1 MCGIVGFAAIPGTQP
16 DRDAVAAMIE
26 ALSHRGPDG
35 RGHYDGGDV
44 LMMHARLAIID
55 LETGDQPIRGAR
67 GAALIANAEIYNHVE
82 LRARF
87 ADVPYITNSDCEAAL
102 RTYEEEG
109 VGFAKS
115 LRGMYAIAL
124 HDPIEGHLLLARDP
138 FGIKPLYYAE
148 TPTGLAFASE
158 PAALLASG
166 LVARNEH
173 VPARDELLSLRFT
186 TGSKTIFEG
195 IQRVLP
201 GETIVVSAGHIIR
214 RERLSA
220 LPEGGPEKFSEDE
233 ALERL
238 DAALRDSVAVH
249 QRSDV
254 PYGMF
259 LSGGVDSS
267 ALLAVMARLNDRP
280 VRAFTIGF
288 EGADVPDERE
298 HARRVAK
305 KMGAEHVEIS
315 FTEKDFWS
323 YLPKVAAALDDPA
336 ADYATLPTY
345 KLGEEAGRSLKV
357 VLCGEGGD
365 ELFGGYSRYRSALR
379 PWWQGGGRRPRRRA
393 VMEGLGVLRVD
404 PPGWRDGLNAAEAI
418 AKAAG
423 RSPLQVWQAV
433 DCEDWLSHDL
443 LLKLDRCLMIHGV
456 EGRTPMLDP
465 VIADIAFRLPDQLKI
480 RGRLGK
486 WLLRRWLSTQLP
498 EAEPFTRKRGFTVP
512 AAQWIAKA
520 GPKIGKLV
528 AKQPGVVA
536 ACNPVA
542 VEALYTSSRKHERA
556 AAWVLL
562 FYAVWHQRH
571 IVGREVGGDT
581 FEFLSGSA

>member
-1 MCGIVGFAAIPGTQP
+1 MCGIAGFAAIPGVQP
-16 DRDAVAAMIE
+16 DSEAIERMIE
-26 ALSHRGPDG
+26 AIGHRGPDG
-35 RGHYDGGDV
+35 RGRYDGGDV
-44 LMMHARLAIID
+44 AMMHARLAIID
-55 LETGDQPIRGAR
+55 LRTGEQPIRGRR

-87 ADVPYITNSDCEAAL
+87 TGIPYATNSDCEAVL
-102 RTYEEEG
+102 RVYEEDG
-109 VGFAKS
+109 IGFANS

-158 PAALLASG
+158 PQAILAGGFAS
-166 LVARNEH
+166 RKENSH
-173 VPARDELLSLRFT
+173 ARDELLALHFT
-186 TGSKTIFEG
+186 TGSQTIFEG
-195 IQRVLP
+195 IRRVLP

-214 RERLSA
+214 RERRAA
-220 LPEGGPEKFSEDE
+220 LPKGGPERISEDE

-238 DAALRDSVAVH
+238 DDALRDSVTVH

-280 VRAFTIGF
+280 VRAFTVGF
-288 EGADVPDERE
+288 EGANVPDERE
-298 HARRVAK
+298 HARIVAR
-305 KMGAEHVEIS
+305 KMGAEHIEIS
-315 FTEKDFWS
+315 FSERDFWTL
-323 YLPKVAAALDDPA
+323 LPKVAAVLDDPA

-345 KLGEEAGRSLKV
+345 KLGQEAGKSLKV

-365 ELFGGYSRYRSALR
+365 ELFGGYGRYRSALR
-379 PWWQGGGRRPRRRA
+379 PWWKGGGRKPRRRA
-393 VMEGLGVLRVD
+393 TLEGLGVLRAE
-404 PPGWRDGLNAAEAI
+404 PPGWRDGLNAGEAI
-418 AKAAG
+418 AHAAG

-443 LLKLDRCLMIHGV
+443 LLKLDRCLMAHGV
-456 EGRTPMLDP
+456 EGRTPLLDP
-465 VIADIAFRLPDQLKI
+465 AIADIAFRLPDQLKI

-486 WLLRRWLSTQLP
+486 WLLRRWLSTRIP
-498 EAEPFTRKRGFTVP
+498 AAEPFTRKRGFTVP
-512 AAQWIAKA
+512 AAEWIAKA
-520 GPKIGKLV
+520 GPRIGKLV
-528 AKQPGVVA
+528 AAQPGVLAV
-536 ACNPVA
+536 CDPLA
-542 VEALYTSSRKHERA
+542 VEALYSSKKKHQLA

-562 FYAVWHQRH
+562 FYAVWHQH
-571 IVGREVGGDT
+571 HMVGRPLGGDT
-581 FEFLSGSA
+581 FEFLSGNG